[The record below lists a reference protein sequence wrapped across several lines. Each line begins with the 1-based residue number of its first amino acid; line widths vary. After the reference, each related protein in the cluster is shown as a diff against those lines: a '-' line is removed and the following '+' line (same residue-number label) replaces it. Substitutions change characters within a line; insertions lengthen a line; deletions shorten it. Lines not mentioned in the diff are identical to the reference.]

1 MMNLEVKACSPDL
14 GAHTHIT
21 RTNSSKGCIVWIH
34 LFILVWMNMKND
46 LKHLQKYLPFIHVL
60 SLWITTIDISQGDI
74 EFFDS
79 YYQAGYHLQFT
90 LLLTFEMI
98 DALYFVNLLG

>member
-1 MMNLEVKACSPDL
+1 MDTLIYSGMDEHEEWSKTSAEIFTFHTCVISMDNL
-14 GAHTHIT
+14 
-21 RTNSSKGCIVWIH
+21 
-34 LFILVWMNMKND
+34 
-46 LKHLQKYLPFIHVL
+46 
-60 SLWITTIDISQGDI
+60 TIDMSQGDI

-79 YYQAGYHLQFT
+79 YYQTGYHLQFT